1 MVIVIAFVNKQ
12 TANNQIMK
20 NWFLLLP
27 FLLLCALTSAQEIDR
42 NPEWQNK
49 GDWVFAPY
57 VGLTTSTIYEGN
69 FIDDDNISGNSF
81 LLGIQADYF
90 FKDNWSVKAKFNYE
104 NRDFGTGSSEFLN
117 LTITPVWHFGKNRRW
132 HLQLGAAYSAFLD
145 DSIADGAF
153 ETDLGIGVIIPIGS
167 HRFFIELDGVTDNNA
182 FEVNITDMNGSVIS
196 TTTFRTN
203 RSSINF
209 GYLF

>member
-1 MVIVIAFVNKQ
+1 
-12 TANNQIMK
+12 
-20 NWFLLLP
+20 L
-27 FLLLCALTSAQEIDR
+27 
-42 NPEWQNK
+42 
-49 GDWVFAPY
+49 
-57 VGLTTSTIYEGN
+57 
-69 FIDDDNISGNSF
+69 
-81 LLGIQADYF
+81 
-90 FKDNWSVKAKFNYE
+90 
-104 NRDFGTGSSEFLN
+104 
-117 LTITPVWHFGKNRRW
+117 H
-132 HLQLGAAYSAFLD
+132 LGAAYSAFLD

-167 HRFFIELDGVTDNNA
+167 HRFFIEIDGV

>member
-1 MVIVIAFVNKQ
+1 
-12 TANNQIMK
+12 MK
-20 NWFLLLP
+20 KNILLVSC
-27 FLLLCALTSAQEIDR
+27 LLLCFLTQAQEIEI

-49 GDWVFAPY
+49 GDFVFASY
-57 VGLTTSTIYEGN
+57 IGLTTSTLSAGD
-69 FIDDDNISGNSF
+69 FIDEDNNSGSSF

-90 FKDNWSVKAKFNYE
+90 FKHNWSVKAKFNYE
-104 NRDFGTGSSEFLN
+104 NRDFGTGANEFLN

-132 HLQLGAAYSAFLD
+132 HLHLGAAYSAFLD

-167 HRFFIELDGVTDNNA
+167 HRFFIEIDGVTDNNA